1 MHFELCDVLARLH
14 ASKERADRLWRV
26 SVTMDPESGMMSDGQ
41 PRLLPLPP
49 TSFRSSFRSSSKLL
63 VLNPKQQILSTYTS
77 HPNPASN
84 LEESQH
90 GPPLLLPT
98 SHLRILLQHFQHP
111 PRLVHLSSRTLH
123 PSSPTRHPRP
133 VLRRRK
139 RPQAPHPD
147 RRRHLRWGRRRR
159 CGRREWGCHG

>member
-1 MHFELCDVLARLH
+1 MHQKREQMALASERDNGSGERDDVRWTAPAIPH
-14 ASKERADRLWRV
+14 PPD
-26 SVTMDPESGMMSDGQ
+26 
-41 PRLLPLPP
+41 LLSIFLSIFVQTPC
-49 TSFRSSFRSSSKLL
+49 TKS
-63 VLNPKQQILSTYTS
+63 KQQILSTYTS

-90 GPPLLLPT
+90 GSPLLLPT

-111 PRLVHLSSRTLH
+111 PRLAHLSSRTLH

-139 RPQAPHPD
+139 RPQEPHPD